1 MFALAHRSGRGFEV
15 EVLAVSRALA
25 VANLRPAGTT
35 LSVNL
40 SPSTLCHPALL
51 RHLPD
56 DLGGF
61 QVEITENEL
70 VADAGRFRAALEQL
84 RERGAQIAVDDVGEG
99 YAGLQRVM
107 SIRPDVLKLDR
118 SLVSGVDSRPDLAAL
133 LEAVVRF
140 AGRVGA
146 QVCAEGIETE
156 AELAMLISLGVTT
169 GQGYFMGRP
178 AAAATWHE
186 EHPAEAIDEK
196 MVGA

>member
-1 MFALAHRSGRGFEV
+1 
-15 EVLAVSRALA
+15 
-25 VANLRPAGTT
+25 
-35 LSVNL
+35 
-40 SPSTLCHPALL
+40 LL

-70 VADAGRFRAALEQL
+70 VPDAGRFRAALEQL

-118 SLVSGVDSRPDLAAL
+118 SLVSAVDSRPDLAAL

-146 QVCAEGIETE
+146 QV
-156 AELAMLISLGVTT
+156 
-169 GQGYFMGRP
+169 
-178 AAAATWHE
+178 
-186 EHPAEAIDEK
+186 
-196 MVGA
+196 